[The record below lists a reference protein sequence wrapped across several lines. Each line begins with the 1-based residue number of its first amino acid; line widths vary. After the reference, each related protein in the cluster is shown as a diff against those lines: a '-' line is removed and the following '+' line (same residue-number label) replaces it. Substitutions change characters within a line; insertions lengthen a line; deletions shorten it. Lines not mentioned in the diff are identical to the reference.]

1 MPPGG
6 HQLWPFCTLIN
17 AKNDT
22 FFNRYAQNY
31 DQSGWTNY
39 SGVFHNYRQ
48 CRIMCFQSTIAVD
61 SSELFTLFLRNAP
74 FSHLNTFEQAARPT
88 YHSFT
93 IKNSFFTL
101 QTCSF
106 CKFQCNIWPPWRAK
120 LRVLRFTLSL
130 SVDRRTLDG
139 LSKGLPQTR
148 GHIEDEYWVPWQW

>member
-1 MPPGG
+1 MRLAMPPGG

-61 SSELFTLFLRNAP
+61 SSKLFTLFLRNAP
-74 FSHLNTFEQAARPT
+74 FSHLNTFKQAARPT
-88 YHSFT
+88 YQLFT
-93 IKNSFFTL
+93 IKITFFTL
-101 QTCSF
+101 QTCAF
-106 CKFQCNIWPPWRAK
+106 NELQCIIWPHDTQNYAFQDLCSVCRWIDELWTGYQKAYHK
-120 LRVLRFTLSL
+120 LGVT
-130 SVDRRTLDG
+130 
-139 LSKGLPQTR
+139 
-148 GHIEDEYWVPWQW
+148 